1 MCEIMM
7 KQVRTDLL
15 LEGQDDMAQ
24 RIMSY
29 RSGYSALQ
37 RREIEQEM
45 FSGKLLGVIATTGQ
59 SSLCGSL
66 EGVWGVEGG
75 G

>member
-29 RSGYSALQ
+29 RSGYSAVQ

-45 FSGKLLGVIATTGQ
+45 FSGKLLGVIATTGT
-59 SSLCGSL
+59 SILCRSG
-66 EGVWGVEGG
+66 EWWNGG
-75 G
+75 RVL

>member
-29 RSGYSALQ
+29 RSGYSAVQ

-45 FSGKLLGVIATTGQ
+45 FSGRLLGVIATTGQ
-59 SSLCGSL
+59 SFCSRYWESDEDGR
-66 EGVWGVEGG
+66 
-75 G
+75 